1 MLEPALE
8 PPVHVA
14 RAQNPRKA
22 GSTGLTKA
30 TEDSILS
37 CALDAIWILGEDNRI
52 EYLNPAAA
60 ALTGYTADELIG
72 QSIDIILPPEIAK
85 HHAGHIEGY
94 LDRGKESRVLD
105 RIREFNILHKNGE
118 TIPIEL
124 KAFEIE
130 PDGGHRRFSAFMRDI
145 RDRKKIEAE
154 RVVLLDRLER
164 LAWVDELT
172 GLMNRRGFL
181 QEARKLCSYRRRY
194 DIAACIAII
203 DLDHFKRIND
213 NFGHGTGDDV
223 LRRIAEICRGA
234 VREEDTL
241 GRIGGEEFGVLC
253 PGAGP
258 ADARRILDRL
268 RLHVASQPILQSPDE
283 APIAIEVTV
292 SAGIAVL
299 DGNAPIEESLR
310 RADVAL
316 YEARNSGRNRVCVS
330 SLPPVSTD

>member
-1 MLEPALE
+1 
-8 PPVHVA
+8 
-14 RAQNPRKA
+14 
-22 GSTGLTKA
+22 
-30 TEDSILS
+30 
-37 CALDAIWILGEDNRI
+37 
-52 EYLNPAAA
+52 
-60 ALTGYTADELIG
+60 
-72 QSIDIILPPEIAK
+72 
-85 HHAGHIEGY
+85 
-94 LDRGKESRVLD
+94 
-105 RIREFNILHKNGE
+105 
-118 TIPIEL
+118 
-124 KAFEIE
+124 
-130 PDGGHRRFSAFMRDI
+130 MRDI
-145 RDRKKIEAE
+145 RERKIIEAE

-203 DLDHFKRIND
+203 DLDHFKAIND

-234 VREEDTL
+234 VRKEDTL

-258 ADARRILDRL
+258 EDAHHILDRL
-268 RLHVASQPILQSPDE
+268 RLHIAGQPILRTSGESP
-283 APIAIEVTV
+283 IEIEMTV

-299 DGNAPIEESLR
+299 DGGAPIEESLR

-316 YEARNSGRNRVCVS
+316 YEAKNSGRNRICVS
-330 SLPPVSTD
+330 SPPPVSTG